1 MGEIAGQAGPGAR
14 AIHRVLIAN
23 RGEIA
28 IRIARTILD
37 LDMVPIMVH
46 GRDESDAPHTRAGAL
61 AVALAGTGVAAYLNP
76 DDLINAA
83 RSAACDAI
91 HPGYGFLSESAGFAQ
106 SVIDAGLIFIGP
118 SPQVLAELG
127 HKAQARQRASALGI
141 PILNGTS
148 GGIDLGQAQEFL
160 AGLDGKPVM
169 IKAVAGGGGRG
180 MRVVTDS
187 AGLDR
192 AFAQCAAEAKAAF
205 GDGALYLEQF
215 MAQARHIEIQIAGDS
230 TGQIVHFWERD
241 CSLQRRHQKIIEV
254 APAPHLPEPLRQR
267 LCEAACAI
275 ARSVTYQTIGT
286 VEFLVD
292 VARDEFVFLEVNPR
306 LQVEHTI
313 TEQVLGVDLVALQLA
328 LASGRALS
336 DLGLDQDKIPRP
348 NGYAIQARISAETL
362 AADGTFRAGA
372 GVIASLDVPG
382 GPGIRID
389 SDLYAGRLVDP
400 GFDPL
405 LAKLIVHSP
414 TDDFPRAW
422 RRFTRSLGEFH
433 LTGLANNLSFLRAL
447 AGQEVMSTYQ
457 VDTGFVERIMPE
469 LAAIA
474 AANQPETLGTQRPSI
489 PPGLEAIYAPMAGR
503 VVAID
508 VEVGAF
514 ASKGQTCVILDAM
527 KMEHLVSAPLSGHVA
542 AIHVETGAITQ
553 EGQILILIEP
563 DLTRK
568 DDQAVQSGID
578 LDLIRADLQAYFTRR
593 DLTLDAARPAAMDK
607 RHARGMRSAREN
619 LADLFDADSFIE
631 YGGLAIAAQRR
642 RRALDD
648 LIANTPADGLV
659 GGIGTVNAD
668 LVGEEAAR
676 CMGLAYDFTVL
687 AGTQGFQN
695 HRKQDRL
702 FALAEQW
709 RIPAILFAEGGGGRP
724 GDVDAPGV
732 AGLDVSTFA
741 QWAKLS
747 GLVPRLGI
755 AAGRCFAGNAALLG
769 CADTIIATRDAN
781 IGMGGPAMI
790 EGGGLGQFAPEDI
803 GPAAVLYR
811 AGAVDIMA
819 DDEPHAVQ
827 LAKQYLS
834 FFQGPVKE
842 FTCDDQRK
850 LRHVIP
856 ENRLRAYDIR
866 QVILTLCDTDSVL
879 ELRQAYGIGIITAL
893 VRIDGRPF
901 GLIANNPVHLGG
913 AIDAEAAEKAG
924 RFMQLCDGFDLPMI
938 SLCDT
943 PGFMVGPDIEA
954 QAQMRRVSRMFVTA
968 ASMSVPTFTIVLR
981 KGYGLGAQ
989 AMAAGGFHQPFFIVS
1004 WPTGEFGGMG
1014 LEGAVRLGYRKE
1026 LDAETDPEKRQALY
1040 EKLVAKLYDGG
1051 KALSMA
1057 SHFEIDAVIDPMETR
1072 AWITRGI
1079 KSVPKPIKSAAKKR
1093 PMVDTW

>member
-1 MGEIAGQAGPGAR
+1 MGETLGRAGSGAQMIR
-14 AIHRVLIAN
+14 RVLIAN

-28 IRIARTILD
+28 IRIARTCLD

-46 GRDESDAPHTRAGAL
+46 GRNEADAPHTHAGTQ
-61 AVALAGTGVAAYLNP
+61 AVALAGTGVAAYL
-76 DDLINAA
+76 DQQDLIRAA
-83 RSAACDAI
+83 RSAGCDAV
-91 HPGYGFLSESAGFAQ
+91 HPGYGFLSESPAFAQ

-118 SPQVLAELG
+118 APQVLAELG

-141 PILNGTS
+141 PILNGTP
-148 GGIDLGQAQEFL
+148 GGIDLVQAQEFL
-160 AGLDGKPVM
+160 NLLNGQPVM

-180 MRVVTDS
+180 MRVVRDAT
-187 AGLDR
+187 GLER
-192 AFAQCAAEAKAAF
+192 VFNQCAAEAKAAF

-215 MAQARHIEIQIAGDS
+215 MAQARHIEIQIAGDH
-230 TGQIVHFWERD
+230 TGHVVHFWERD
-241 CSLQRRHQKIIEV
+241 CSLQRRHQKIIEI
-254 APAPHLPEPLRQR
+254 APAPYLPASLRRR

-275 ARSVTYQTIGT
+275 AQSVTYQTIGT

-292 VARDEFVFLEVNPR
+292 VARDEFVYLEVNPR

-313 TEQVLGVDLVALQLA
+313 TEQVLGLDLVALQFA
-328 LASGRALS
+328 LASGSTLS
-336 DLGLDQDKIPRP
+336 DLGMTQAAIPHP
-348 NGYAIQARISAETL
+348 NGYAIQARISAESL

-372 GVIASLDVPG
+372 GVIFSLDLPG

-389 SDLYAGRLVDP
+389 SDLCVGRVVDP

-405 LAKLIVHSP
+405 LAKLIVHSLGN
-414 TDDFPRAW
+414 DFPRAW
-422 RRFTRSLGEFH
+422 RRFARSLGEFH
-433 LTGLANNLSFLRAL
+433 LTGLANNQRFLRAL
-447 AGQEVMSTYQ
+447 AQQDALLSYQ
-457 VDTGFVERIMPE
+457 VDTGFVERIMPD
-469 LAAIA
+469 LALSA
-474 AANQPETLGTQRPSI
+474 AANQTVLTGAPSPSI
-489 PPGLEAIYAPMAGR
+489 PNGLEAVYAPMAGR
-503 VVAID
+503 VVGID
-508 VEVGAF
+508 VEIGA
-514 ASKGQTCVILDAM
+514 AVSAGQACVILDAM
-527 KMEHLVSAPLSGHVA
+527 KMEHLVSAPLNGRVVDIRVTS
-542 AIHVETGAITQ
+542 GAIAQ
-553 EGQILILIEP
+553 EGQVLILIEP
-563 DLTRK
+563 DLTRN
-568 DDQAVQSGID
+568 DDPATQSGID
-578 LDLIRADLQAYFTRR
+578 LDLVRADLQAYFTRR
-593 DLTLDAARPAAMDK
+593 ELTLDAARPGAVDK

-619 LADLFDADSFIE
+619 LADLFDPDSFIE
-631 YGGLAIAAQRR
+631 YGGFAIAAQRR
-642 RRALDD
+642 RRTLDD

-709 RIPAILFAEGGGGRP
+709 HIPAILFAEGGGGRP
-724 GDVDAPGV
+724 GDVDAPSV
-732 AGLDVSTFA
+732 AGLGVPTFA

-803 GPAAVLYR
+803 GPAPVLYE
-811 AGAVDIMA
+811 AGAVDILA
-819 DDEPHAVQ
+819 DDEPHAVT

-834 FFQGPVKE
+834 FFQGPIKA
-842 FTCDDQRK
+842 FDCDDQRK

-866 QVILTLCDTDSVL
+866 QVMTTLCDSGSVL

-989 AMAAGGFHQPFFIVS
+989 AMAAGGFQQPFFIVS

-1072 AWITRGI
+1072 AWITRGV
-1079 KSVPKPIKSAAKKR
+1079 KSVPQAVRRSNKKR